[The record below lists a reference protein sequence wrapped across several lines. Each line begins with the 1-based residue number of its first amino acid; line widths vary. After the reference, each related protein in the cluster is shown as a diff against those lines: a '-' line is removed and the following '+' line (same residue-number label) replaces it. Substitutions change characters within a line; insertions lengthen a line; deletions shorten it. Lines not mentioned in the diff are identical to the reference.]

1 MTGDVSERTSVGP
14 GDIEVTIQS
23 TWAVGCFATS
33 STNSS
38 TKSRANSAHGGTN
51 QGVQQV
57 LAHRRAHHIRLVRH
71 DGQQA

>member
-23 TWAVGCFATS
+23 IWAVGCFATF

-38 TKSRANSAHGGTN
+38 TKSRVNSAHGGTN
-51 QGVQQV
+51 QEV
-57 LAHRRAHHIRLVRH
+57 RRAQRLRQARHIRLVRH